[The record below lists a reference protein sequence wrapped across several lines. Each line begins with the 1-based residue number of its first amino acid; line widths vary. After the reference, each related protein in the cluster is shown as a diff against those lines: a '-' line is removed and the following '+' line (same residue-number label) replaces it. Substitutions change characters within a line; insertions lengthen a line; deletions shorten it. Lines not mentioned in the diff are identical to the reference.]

1 MQDTGNSLMLLVILT
16 VSIGLYMLPALCAWQ
31 RGHPQTMAIAILNV
45 FLGWSILGWIG
56 ALVWAATAIKDADR
70 RDPYQM
76 PIPPREELQATR
88 WGYRTAQTLRSARR
102 S

>member
-1 MQDTGNSLMLLVILT
+1 MQDTGNGLMVLVVLA
-16 VSIGLYMLPALCAWQ
+16 VSLYMLPAICAWQ
-31 RGHPQTMAIAILNV
+31 RGHPQTMAIAILDL
-45 FLGWSILGWIG
+45 FLGWSILGWVL

-76 PIPPREELQATR
+76 PIPPRDETRAAR
-88 WGYRTAQTLRSARR
+88 WGYRTAETLRSAGR